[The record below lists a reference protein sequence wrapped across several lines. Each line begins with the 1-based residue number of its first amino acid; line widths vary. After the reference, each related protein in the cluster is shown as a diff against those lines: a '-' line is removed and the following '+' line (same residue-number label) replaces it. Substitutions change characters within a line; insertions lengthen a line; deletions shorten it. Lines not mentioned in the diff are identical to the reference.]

1 MTQGR
6 PATLLIGAGL
16 LAVVLAGGGVYLS
29 ARHEGSAEPRALL
42 DRYCVGCHN
51 DAERAGGVA
60 LDGAT
65 LDLLSEN
72 RDVFEHA
79 IRKVRTG
86 FMPPAGEP
94 RPERAALDRFAATLE
109 HRLDAAARAAPN
121 PGYKGVSR
129 LNRAEYANAVRD
141 LSATTRAVAA
151 TLPADDAIQG
161 FDNVAAASPCRRRS
175 SRATSTRRSRSAAP
189 PWATARKGRRRSATR
204 SRRPASGARRRA
216 TARHARGLRGHA
228 QLSARRDLRD
238 PASEHA
244 APGGAAGGQLF
255 CAAPRIDVTLDGER
269 LAVDDP
275 AAFRLRMPAG
285 RTR

>member
-6 PATLLIGAGL
+6 PATLLLGAGL

-51 DAERAGGVA
+51 GAERAGGVA
-60 LDGAT
+60 FDGAT

-79 IRKVRTG
+79 VRKVRTG

-94 RPERAALDRFAATLE
+94 RPERAALDRFAAALE

-141 LSATTRAVAA
+141 LLAYDARAVAA

-161 FDNVAAASPCRRRS
+161 FDNVAAALTVSPS
-175 SRATSTRRSRSAAP
+175 LIESYVNAALKISRAAVGDRSLGSTQVSYN
-189 PWATARKGRRRSATR
+189 
-204 SRRPASGARRRA
+204 
-216 TARHARGLRGHA
+216 
-228 QLSARRDLRD
+228 
-238 PASEHA
+238 
-244 APGGAAGGQLF
+244 APGGSQAAHVDGLPLGTRGGF
-255 CAAPRIDVTLDGER
+255 AVTHNFPLDATYEIRVRARGPGA
-269 LAVDDP
+269 LAGQ
-275 AAFRLRMPAG
+275 R
-285 RTR
+285 